1 MKKTLLEEFNKFDEA
16 YENLSIIL
24 GFISDEKEYKQAITL
39 VREVDKHKNNLE
51 KLIKDPKTY
60 E

>member
-1 MKKTLLEEFNKFDEA
+1 ML
-16 YENLSIIL
+16 NLSIIL